1 MESLLYFNYETLFQ
15 NNIDRPKHTL
25 YDSKYQEAISI
36 PDKNIQEACM
46 GKKYVTFGEIM
57 LRLKSPGHE
66 RFFQSP
72 LMEATFGGG
81 EANVAVSLS
90 LLGKDAKFVTA
101 LPANAIGE
109 AAVREVRKYGV
120 DTSSIKMT
128 KGGRVGIYFLE
139 TGANQ
144 RASSVVYDRAES
156 SIALS
161 KPSDFDFVSIMADA
175 EWLHVTGIT
184 PAISQEAADSCLAAM
199 QQAKKAGAT
208 VSIDLNYRKK
218 LWNYGKKAPEVMREL
233 VKFAD
238 VIVAN
243 EEDIQKCLAIEAKV
257 DVTTGELDIEEY
269 KALTAEVKAQFPNIS
284 VVAVTLRES
293 KSADHNGWSAALSG
307 KSGFYLSRHYEIT
320 DIIDRVGGGDSF
332 SAGLIYALSEYGDD
346 EQYAIN
352 FAVAAS
358 ALKHSIDGDFNL
370 STKAEVEAL
379 LKGDGSGRVQR

>member
-1 MESLLYFNYETLFQ
+1 MEEIT
-15 NNIDRPKHTL
+15 
-25 YDSKYQEAISI
+25 
-36 PDKNIQEACM
+36 M

-72 LMEATFGGG
+72 VLEATFGGG
-81 EANVAVSLS
+81 EANVAVSLA
-90 LLGKDAKFVTA
+90 LLGKETRFVTA

-109 AAVREVRKYGV
+109 AAVREVRKFGV
-120 DTSSIKMT
+120 DTSAINMT
-128 KGGRVGIYFLE
+128 KQGRVGIYFLE

-144 RASSVVYDRAES
+144 RPSSVVYDRAES

-161 KPSDFDFVSIMADA
+161 KPSDFDFKAVLSDA
-175 EWLHVTGIT
+175 EWFHVTGIT
-184 PAISQEAADSCLAAM
+184 PAISQDAADSSLAAM
-199 QQAKKAGAT
+199 QEAKKAGAT

-233 VKFAD
+233 VKYAD
-238 VIVAN
+238 VIIAN
-243 EEDIQKCLAIEAKV
+243 EEDIQKCLGIEAKV
-257 DVTTGELDIEEY
+257 DVTSGELDTDVY
-269 KALTAEVKAQFPNIS
+269 KELTEEVKRQFPNIS

-307 KSGFYLSRHYEIT
+307 KSGFYLSKHYEIT
-320 DIIDRVGGGDSF
+320 DIVDRVGGGDSF
-332 SAGLIYALSEYGDD
+332 SAGLIFALSEYGDD

-358 ALKHSIDGDFNL
+358 ALKHSIGGDFNL

-379 LKGDGSGRVQR
+379 CKGDGSGRVQR